1 MIVADTNLLVYFY
14 VQGEYSD
21 LADKAFRKDPSWI
34 SPLLWRSEF
43 LNVLAACIKNRF
55 VDFEAA
61 IEIIG
66 EAERLMAGHEY
77 AISSLDI
84 LRLAANSKCSAYDC
98 EFVALAMELK
108 IPLLT
113 MDQKILAEFP
123 GTAIRLDEFVRQE

>member
-14 VQGEYSD
+14 VQGEHSD

-43 LNVLAACIKNRF
+43 LSVLAACIKNRF
-55 VDFEAA
+55 VDYEVAV
-61 IEIIG
+61 EIIG

-84 LRLAANSKCSAYDC
+84 LRLAADSKCSAYDC

-108 IPLLT
+108 IPLVT

-123 GTAIRLDEFVRQE
+123 RTAIRLDEFVRQE